1 MRSDDNMYYNAPDND
16 RRYVEE
22 RNSFNRQSGEFEVHE
37 GRRKAGRVIKKPWD
51 VKESG
56 YERQL
61 SNVKKMGAD
70 LKRLQK
76 DMRRSKL

>member
-1 MRSDDNMYYNAPDND
+1 MYYNAPDND

-22 RNSFNRQSGEFEVHE
+22 RNSYLRQSGEFEMPE
-37 GRRKAGRVIKKPWD
+37 TRKKTNRVIKKPWD

-76 DMRRSKL
+76 DMRRSKM